1 MITVVNKSTLVSDD
15 DVKTMTRACAAQL
28 RLHAAPLWGRRVI
41 PVVYSSTEADA
52 PPGAWVIAIL
62 DDPDQADALGWH
74 TESQGELIFGRVFA
88 RPVLDNGGDAL
99 TRPLSVASVL
109 SHEVLETYVDPNVNL
124 WADRGDGVAV
134 ALEVADPVESDSYPI
149 AIGARQVTVSNFVAP
164 RWFDPQSNAG
174 DRFDYLGSANRAFMM
189 TAGGYIVVLQEGKIS
204 QQFGERY
211 PAWRREMKGIDVA
224 RTARRVSAA

>member
-15 DVKTMTRACAAQL
+15 DVKQMTRACAAQL

-52 PPGAWVIAIL
+52 PPGAWVVAIL

-74 TESQGELIFGRVFA
+74 TEDQGELIFGRVFA

-99 TRPLSVASVL
+99 TKPLSVASVL

-134 ALEVADPVESDSYPI
+134 ALEVGDPVESDSYSVTVD
-149 AIGARQVTVSNFVAP
+149 GTEVTVSNFVSP
-164 RWFDPQSNAG
+164 HWFDPQSSSG
-174 DRFDYLGSANRAFMM
+174 DRFDYLGTVVAPFTM
-189 TAGGYIVVLQEGKIS
+189 TPGGYIIVMQEGRIS
-204 QQFGERY
+204 QQFGERC
-211 PAWRREMKGIDVA
+211 PAWRKEAKQIDVA
-224 RTARRVSAA
+224 RTARRVTVG